1 MWTVDASWMDAARGV
16 VPFFLSWYPGGALPP
31 RFTHGFS
38 IIFIFRPTQ
47 DQECIIFIILR
58 NPHRDLIQDSHQ
70 ASYTD
75 RRLTTQKARVQT
87 HEKAHVESSHVSSR
101 RLMSLSSTVDY
112 TASLLRLP
120 LAAPHAAAPPTSAA
134 ALLLPLLL
142 LLLLLLRLLRLLF
155 HLHLHHLLF
164 RRPTWRGIPDAR
176 RRPSRR
182 PSRRPPSRP
191 APCGRRCRL
200 RPAARGPARSCE
212 RRRRRPSAGGASP
225 C

>member
-1 MWTVDASWMDAARGV
+1 MPVLLMVLVHDHFHIQTDARQRMHYIH
-16 VPFFLSWYPGGALPP
+16 YP
-31 RFTHGFS
+31 
-38 IIFIFRPTQ
+38 
-47 DQECIIFIILR
+47 ILC
-58 NPHRDLIQDSHQ
+58 NAHRDLILDSHQ
-70 ASYTD
+70 ASYTSSTHD
-75 RRLTTQKARVQT
+75 TESTRVQT

-120 LAAPHAAAPPTSAA
+120 LAAPHAAAPPTCAA
-134 ALLLPLLL
+134 ALLLPLLPLLL
-142 LLLLLLRLLRLLF
+142 LLLLRLQRLLF
-155 HLHLHHLLF
+155 HLHLRHLLF
-164 RRPTWRGIPDAR
+164 RRPTWRGIPGAR
-176 RRPSRR
+176 RR